1 MIKLENVGLAS
12 PEQMAF
18 IIEGMRNPMNSWKKS
33 DSGVGCD
40 DHLCRSHSKFSPEW
54 CGNTQRYVVG
64 ENDHS
69 LMQRLS
75 NAGTEHRKY
84 MRMMP
89 VYVRITAP
97 LYWWKEFDTYKVG
110 VVANSCSTM
119 HKIAEK
125 EFEWGDFSTEHLIRV
140 RDGHLGDTVPTLV
153 FDSVIR
159 GLNFWRNRYLKTKSK
174 DDWWQLIQLLPSSYN
189 QTRNIMMNYEVL
201 ANIYR
206 QRKNHKL
213 DEWREVCKWIES
225 LPYSE
230 LITGK
235 GIQMMSDDKV
245 SVKEALDKLYDLSW
259 MIGSTATEYLTDKD
273 GEKIRDYIGVIE
285 DRIND
290 LEGELSEFKKYF
302 EPYDIDEENAEA
314 IIRSKCPNIDYAKD
328 YIQSRLAEDDPMN
341 FSVGKIVHDLMAK
354 ELAEDLRKQILEED
368 SKC

>member
-1 MIKLENVGLAS
+1 MIKLENVVLES
-12 PEQMAF
+12 PEQIEF
-18 IIEGMRNPMNSWKKS
+18 IIEGMRNPMNSWEKS
-33 DSGVGCD
+33 DSIK
-40 DHLCRSHSKFSPEW
+40 CRNLNDCNNCEYNKSGYCSKKRDSNN
-54 CGNTQRYVVG
+54 GYYVG
-64 ENDHS
+64 ENDYS

-89 VYVRITAP
+89 IYARITAP

-235 GIQMMSDDKV
+235 GDSDN
-245 SVKEALDKLYDLSW
+245 E
-259 MIGSTATEYLTDKD
+259 
-273 GEKIRDYIGVIE
+273 
-285 DRIND
+285 
-290 LEGELSEFKKYF
+290 
-302 EPYDIDEENAEA
+302 
-314 IIRSKCPNIDYAKD
+314 
-328 YIQSRLAEDDPMN
+328 
-341 FSVGKIVHDLMAK
+341 
-354 ELAEDLRKQILEED
+354 
-368 SKC
+368 